1 MSSQAFLA
9 YWTIVDTVGFPYTTP
24 SFYHFRDYQP
34 TDSTSISFPEDFF
47 PTRDHF
53 AAHLADQLQGLGLN
67 SPDPSSPQSIIK
79 VNRSVARVPCL
90 PEWDHLEAY
99 VWLWRPEC
107 AIWMKFWVPVQSGLI
122 TCSVSPLLLYF
133 IPHLPH
139 QCSFHFSNKSYA
151 FTSFLGLC
159 FWENPKKDSK
169 SVSSGGNQ

>member
-1 MSSQAFLA
+1 MQRKKGLRLEGCMLRFQDLHLLQVRSLQKNWGPMCHLHCSRGYGGVDRDARKMSSQAFLA

-90 PEWDHLEAY
+90 PE
-99 VWLWRPEC
+99 
-107 AIWMKFWVPVQSGLI
+107 
-122 TCSVSPLLLYF
+122 
-133 IPHLPH
+133 
-139 QCSFHFSNKSYA
+139 
-151 FTSFLGLC
+151 
-159 FWENPKKDSK
+159 
-169 SVSSGGNQ
+169 